1 VIEIRNL
8 LFQPLTFQL
17 AGEEGGLYLTS
28 RQRKLVDDA
37 QVSEEM
43 RTAATRG
50 FVVITPLEQPDGPE
64 AQSDEIGSA
73 DTPSDNATQFSGEP
87 AADESAQ
94 APDESTSAIEEGVTD
109 AGMQV
114 AEQSE
119 ETASDATS
127 RKRR

>member
-1 VIEIRNL
+1 MIEIRNL

-28 RQRKLVDDA
+28 RQRKLVEDA

-50 FVVITPLEQPDGPE
+50 FVVITPLEQQDPPE
-64 AQSDEIGSA
+64 AQSADVGAA
-73 DTPSDNATQFSGEP
+73 DTPSDNATQSSGEP

-94 APDESTSAIEEGVTD
+94 VTD
-109 AGMQV
+109 ATVTASEDSSSGPDLET
-114 AEQSE
+114 AEQPE
-119 ETASDATS
+119 ETASDTAS